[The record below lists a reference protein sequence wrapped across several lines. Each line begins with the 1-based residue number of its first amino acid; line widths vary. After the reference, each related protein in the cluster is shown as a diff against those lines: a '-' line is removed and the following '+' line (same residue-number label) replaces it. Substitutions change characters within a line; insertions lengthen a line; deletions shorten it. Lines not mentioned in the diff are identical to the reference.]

1 MPEDVGGEKVFPP
14 TPRKKEKAR
23 EEGNVARSQDLTSAV
38 GLSAGL
44 IALWFLAPF
53 TLIYLSNI
61 VRHYLG
67 DKWLLPLTPENIQI
81 FFIDIVK
88 YIFIGALP
96 YILVMMAGGLAV
108 AFAQV
113 GFLWTGKT
121 LIPKLN
127 RINPISGF
135 QKYFSVRTYYELG
148 KNIGKL
154 SLMLIVVYYALRHRW
169 EEIVSLP
176 NYSVF
181 DILYLTGSL
190 FVALWWRI
198 ALVML
203 ILGIADFGFQW
214 WQREQDLRMTV
225 KEMQEELKELEG
237 DPAIKRRIRQM
248 QKQIAYQK
256 MLREVPKADVV
267 ITNPTKLA
275 VALRYD
281 MNTMSAPVVVAKGAR
296 LIAEKIREIALQHR
310 VPILQKPEL
319 AQVLYKNVNVGEPIP
334 EKLFRA
340 VAEVLAFVYQIDRR
354 AEKIRERKQIF
365 SNIKVTG

>member
-14 TPRKKEKAR
+14 TPRKKERAR

-38 GLSAGL
+38 GLFAGL

-53 TLIYLSNI
+53 TLAHFSNI
-61 VRHYLG
+61 MTHYLG
-67 DKWLLPLTPENIQI
+67 GRWFIPINSENLQMFFTEIAIYILL
-81 FFIDIVK
+81 
-88 YIFIGALP
+88 GALP
-96 YILVMMAGGLAV
+96 YILIMMAGGLAI

-113 GFLWTGKT
+113 GFLWTGKP
-121 LIPKLN
+121 LMPKLN

-135 QKYFSVRTYYELG
+135 QRYFSLRTYYELG
-148 KNIGKL
+148 KNIAKL
-154 SLMLIVVYYALRHRW
+154 SILLIVVYYALRNRW
-169 EEIVSLP
+169 EEIVTLP

-181 DILYLTGSL
+181 DILYLTGNL
-190 FVALWWRI
+190 FVALWWRV

-203 ILGIADFGFQW
+203 VLGVADYGFQW

-248 QKQIAYQK
+248 QKRIAYQR

-275 VALRYD
+275 VAIRYD
-281 MNTMSAPVVVAKGAR
+281 MKTMPAPIVLAKGAR
-296 LIAEKIREIALQHR
+296 IIAEKIREIAIQHQ

-319 AQVLYKNVNVGEPIP
+319 AQILYRTVNVGEPIP

-340 VAEVLAFVYQIDRR
+340 VAEVLAFIYQIDRR
-354 AEKIRERKQIF
+354 AEKIKEREEIMNTLLAK
-365 SNIKVTG
+365 S